1 MMNRRRIINWITY
14 TIVCALLPM
23 MISLLVRNI
32 IISTQEIN
40 TYNYSGELLLFSVMV
55 AATSIGDIKDFQVVV
70 GKDIYLDIFFSS
82 MLVLLLV
89 SSILYGCNVIADNV
103 KLDLFDVNG
112 SVFFFSRIIS
122 VIIGILGAIIQIVI
136 ARSEGE

>member
-1 MMNRRRIINWITY
+1 MNRRRIINWITY

-70 GKDIYLDIFFSS
+70 GKDIFLDIFFSS

-89 SSILYGCNVIADNV
+89 SSFLYGCNVIADNV
-103 KLDLFDVNG
+103 KLELFDVNG

>member
-70 GKDIYLDIFFSS
+70 GKDTYLDIFFSS

-103 KLDLFDVNG
+103 KSDLFDVNG

-122 VIIGILGAIIQIVI
+122 VIIGILGAIIQILI

>member
-1 MMNRRRIINWITY
+1 MNRRRIINWITY

-70 GKDIYLDIFFSS
+70 GKDIFLDIFFSS

-103 KLDLFDVNG
+103 KLELFDVNG

-122 VIIGILGAIIQIVI
+122 MIIGILGAIIQIVI

>member
-70 GKDIYLDIFFSS
+70 GKDIFLDIFFSS

-89 SSILYGCNVIADNV
+89 SSFLYGCNVIADNV
-103 KLDLFDVNG
+103 KLELFDVNG

>member
-1 MMNRRRIINWITY
+1 MNRRRIINWITY

-70 GKDIYLDIFFSS
+70 GKDIFLDIFFSS

-103 KLDLFDVNG
+103 KLELFDVNG

>member
-1 MMNRRRIINWITY
+1 MNRRRIINWITY

-70 GKDIYLDIFFSS
+70 GKDTYLDIFFSS

-103 KLDLFDVNG
+103 KSDLFDVNG

-122 VIIGILGAIIQIVI
+122 VIIGILGAIIQILI

>member
-1 MMNRRRIINWITY
+1 MNRRRIINWITY

>member
-70 GKDIYLDIFFSS
+70 GKDIFLDIFFSS

-103 KLDLFDVNG
+103 KLELFDMNG